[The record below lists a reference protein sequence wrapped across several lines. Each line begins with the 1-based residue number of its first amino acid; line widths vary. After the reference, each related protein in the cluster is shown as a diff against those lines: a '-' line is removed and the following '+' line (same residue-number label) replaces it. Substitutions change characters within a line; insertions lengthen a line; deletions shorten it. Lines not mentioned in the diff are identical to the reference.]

1 MTKLL
6 HAGFYRLKKNK
17 VLGGCL
23 LAIITY
29 ELFVLLSQY
38 HSMIKEGYEYT
49 LDPLYFNFLAL
60 IGILTSILVSL
71 FIGTDYHD
79 GTIRNKLICGASRT
93 SVYLSNFITMA
104 SCGIFLVLMG
114 YAVALGLGLPL
125 FGSFEMPV
133 SAVLALSLISILFT
147 LAYVS
152 IFHMV
157 SMTSSSKTTSAVC
170 CILLAFALFFIA
182 IVLFN
187 SLAQPEYIEPV
198 SYTHL
203 TLPTT

>member
-60 IGILTSILVSL
+60 IGILSSILVSL

-79 GTIRNKLICGASRT
+79 GTIRNKLICGASRS
-93 SVYLSNFITMA
+93 SVYLSNFILMA
-104 SCGIFLVLMG
+104 SCGIFCVLTG

-157 SMTSSSKTTSAVC
+157 SMTCSSKTTSAVC
-170 CILLAFALFFIA
+170 CL
-182 IVLFN
+182 
-187 SLAQPEYIEPV
+187 SLIRI
-198 SYTHL
+198 
-203 TLPTT
+203 

>member
-1 MTKLL
+1 
-6 HAGFYRLKKNK
+6 
-17 VLGGCL
+17 
-23 LAIITY
+23 
-29 ELFVLLSQY
+29 
-38 HSMIKEGYEYT
+38 MIKEGYEYT

-60 IGILTSILVSL
+60 IRILTSILVSL

-152 IFHMV
+152 IFF
-157 SMTSSSKTTSAVC
+157 TW
-170 CILLAFALFFIA
+170 
-182 IVLFN
+182 
-187 SLAQPEYIEPV
+187 
-198 SYTHL
+198 
-203 TLPTT
+203 